1 MTSLLE
7 YPILEYAITRYI
19 ILLLILK
26 LYTYWPILVK
36 RGQSIEVVNLKSDER
51 RDSIVFLVLMLSG
64 AFLLLIIIPKI
75 FIGLFNIVIGDSF
88 YDAFNHHS
96 VVAEAVDEE
105 TEGKF
110 DQTIYSM
117 FKFGLR
123 MIIVNL
129 ILVKPIF
136 GIGLFNHYT
145 KDEN

>member
-19 ILLLILK
+19 ILLLILR

-36 RGQSIEVVNLKSDER
+36 RGQSIEVVKVESDKR
-51 RDSIVFLVLMLSG
+51 REDLVTYIFWSSVG
-64 AFLLLIIIPKI
+64 VLLLIILKI
-75 FIGLFNIVIGDSF
+75 ILGLYHILIGDSF
-88 YDAFNHHS
+88 YDAFKTHA
-96 VVAEAVDEE
+96 VVTEAIDLE

-110 DQTIYSM
+110 DPESYSM

-145 KDEN
+145 KDDN

>member
-1 MTSLLE
+1 
-7 YPILEYAITRYI
+7 
-19 ILLLILK
+19 
-26 LYTYWPILVK
+26 LVK

>member
-7 YPILEYAITRYI
+7 YPVLEYALTRYI

-36 RGQSIEVVNLKSDER
+36 RGQSIEVVKVESEKRTED
-51 RDSIVFLVLMLSG
+51 LVKYIAWLSAG
-64 AFLLLIIIPKI
+64 VLFFIILYII
-75 FIGLFNIVIGDSF
+75 LGLFNIVIGDSF

-96 VVAEAVDEE
+96 VVTEAVDEE

-110 DQTIYSM
+110 DQEIYSM

>member
-7 YPILEYAITRYI
+7 YPVLDYAITRYI

-26 LYTYWPILVK
+26 IYTYWPILVK
-36 RGQSIEVVNLKSDER
+36 NGQSIEVVNVESEKRIED
-51 RDSIVFLVLMLSG
+51 LVKYIAWLSAG
-64 AFLLLIIIPKI
+64 VLFFIILYII
-75 FIGLFNIVIGDSF
+75 LGLFNIVIGDSF

-96 VVAEAVDEE
+96 VVTEAVDEE

-110 DQTIYSM
+110 DQEIYSM

>member
-19 ILLLILK
+19 ILLLILR

-36 RGQSIEVVNLKSDER
+36 RGQSIEVVKVESEKR
-51 RDSIVFLVLMLSG
+51 REDLVKYIAWVSAG
-64 AFLLLIIIPKI
+64 VLLLIILKI
-75 FIGLFNIVIGDSF
+75 IVGLYHILIGDSF
-88 YDAFNHHS
+88 YDAFNYHA
-96 VVAEAVDEE
+96 VVSEAIDIE
-105 TEGKF
+105 TEGKY
-110 DQTIYSM
+110 DPESYSM